1 MANCPE
7 CQTPIQQSRLVFW
20 SPQKD
25 YRCLNCSARL
35 TVHEHW
41 NKLVFFLMWVPL
53 VPVTRY
59 SAEWWQSYR
68 YATLLVI
75 PVWALV
81 VFLASYL
88 HKVVKAPVSEA

>member
-7 CQTPIQQSRLVFW
+7 CLALIQQSRLVFW

-25 YRCLNCSARL
+25 YPCLQCSTRL

-41 NKLVFFLMWVPL
+41 NKLVFFLMWLPL
-53 VPVTRY
+53 VPITRY
-59 SAEWWQSYR
+59 SAEWWQGFGWL
-68 YATLLVI
+68 TLLAA
-75 PVWALV
+75 PMWLLV

-88 HKVVKAPVSEA
+88 HKVVKLPDTEA